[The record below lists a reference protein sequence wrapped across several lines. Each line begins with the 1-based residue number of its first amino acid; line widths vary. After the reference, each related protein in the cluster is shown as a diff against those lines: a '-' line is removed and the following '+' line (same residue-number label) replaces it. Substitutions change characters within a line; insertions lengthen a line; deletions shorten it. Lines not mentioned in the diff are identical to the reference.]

1 MSSADNEQLSQSANQ
16 PNDGNNSGGD
26 CQSLHNIDFVAEHY
40 APLLQNPNILRTIN
54 FLSHLLDSRL
64 TSDWRLPLEYWQ
76 RNCAKLNQFNVCQ
89 PPVPSPHE
97 HITTAATTGTT
108 TIGSSSGSQ
117 LDVTDSAP
125 VHNYTTKTTSA
136 TLNSLQ
142 SPEPEVFAVKRCKLS
157 SNNNNNN
164 NNNNSINPQL
174 PTEIGSKINKP
185 FSVGT
190 STTDTITKISSPS
203 SSFSSSSAS
212 CSSACVNYP
221 SQPVG
226 SIKTP
231 TTFITARLILSAR
244 NLADHF
250 ESRYRDKLGSLLED
264 VARLNNNNNGR
275 SVNINE
281 TESVGNREHEGTAEL
296 MNEDTVNRNDNI
308 TTTNNNNNNN
318 KQPEDSNMRSSHDI
332 AGASDDDDNDDGNNN
347 SRITDSNSLN
357 NCLEMSRCQ
366 FHSVLEELFNERIN
380 WGRIIAMLAF
390 LRALCEVVEA
400 NQRITSSLSSSSKA
414 STLSKSNESS
424 TSVNERVS
432 NVIDT
437 SSYDTQVLPSDSS
450 FPSCSYKT
458 PSTTTT
464 TTTGYDDG
472 SESPNKK
479 IKISSIEEQYQSSIK
494 EFLLSP
500 SMRPCVADYVLWTA
514 EFIHGPR
521 ELWSWISSHG
531 NWEGLINF
539 ESQRH
544 DANQL
549 PPTSDAGSLI
559 GLVTGFTDDETLR
572 SLRTA
577 LTSVATIAVGA
588 VGLVAAYHFLSKR
601 L

>member
-1 MSSADNEQLSQSANQ
+1 MSSTDNEQLSQSTNQ
-16 PNDGNNSGGD
+16 LNDGNSGD
-26 CQSLHNIDFVAEHY
+26 CQSLHNIDFVTEHY

-64 TSDWRLPLEYWQ
+64 TTDWRLPLEYWQ
-76 RNCAKLNQFNVCQ
+76 RNCAKLNYSNVCQ
-89 PPVPSPHE
+89 PPLPSPHE
-97 HITTAATTGTT
+97 HTTTTATNTSNTATAL
-108 TIGSSSGSQ
+108 ISGSQ
-117 LDVTDSAP
+117 LDVTDSTP
-125 VHNYTTKTTSA
+125 VHSYTTKTTSA
-136 TLNSLQ
+136 TQNSLQ
-142 SPEPEVFAVKRCKLS
+142 SPEQEVCAVKRCKLS
-157 SNNNNNN
+157 SSSN

-174 PTEIGSKINKP
+174 PTEVGSKANKP

-190 STTDTITKISSPS
+190 STTSTTDTITKIPSPSCSSSSPSPS
-203 SSFSSSSAS
+203 SSSLS
-212 CSSACVNYP
+212 VNYQ

-264 VARLNNNNNGR
+264 VARLNNKSG
-275 SVNINE
+275 NINE
-281 TESVGNREHEGTAEL
+281 TESVSNREHEGTAEL
-296 MNEDTVNRNDNI
+296 MNEDTVNRNYNI
-308 TTTNNNNNNN
+308 TTTTNSNNNNN
-318 KQPEDSNMRSSHDI
+318 KLPEDSSNSNMRSSHDV
-332 AGASDDDDNDDGNNN
+332 AGAGADGGGN
-347 SRITDSNSLN
+347 SNRITDTDSLN

-400 NQRITSSLSSSSKA
+400 NQRITQSSLSSSSQE
-414 STLSKSNESS
+414 KS
-424 TSVNERVS
+424 NERVS
-432 NVIDT
+432 NIIDT

-458 PSTTTT
+458 PST
-464 TTTGYDDG
+464 GGGDDG
-472 SESPNKK
+472 NESPNKK

-531 NWEGLINF
+531 NWEGLIDF

-544 DANQL
+544 EANQL
-549 PPTSDAGSLI
+549 PPTSDASSLI